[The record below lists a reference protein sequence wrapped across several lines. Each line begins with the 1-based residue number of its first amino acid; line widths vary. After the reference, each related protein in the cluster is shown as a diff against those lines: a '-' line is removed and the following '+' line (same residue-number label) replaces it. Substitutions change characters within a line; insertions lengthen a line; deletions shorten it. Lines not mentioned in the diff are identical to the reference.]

1 MARVPC
7 FLQGENAMITTG
19 RQRRPLRLTLITETF
34 PPEVNGVAR
43 TLGLWDKTFRSLGH
57 QIQLIRPRQPGEK
70 ATADRV
76 HGLPLPYYP
85 QMRFGIASPL
95 RMMALLEKTRPDL
108 VHIATEGPLGWAAL
122 MAATSLG
129 VPVASS
135 FHTNFDHYLGYYGL
149 GLFEGLLFS
158 YLRWFHNQTAVTLV
172 PSQSTRRRL
181 LNNGIQRVE
190 IWSRGVDAEAF
201 HPRHRDE
208 SLRRSLGLEPEDV
221 LLVYVGRLASEK
233 NLPAL
238 VQAFGQLQRRVD
250 SSERR
255 VRLALIGAGPLAAS
269 FQALQ
274 MPGLILAGEQHGQ
287 SLARWYASAD
297 IFAFPSCSETFGN
310 SVLEAQAS
318 GLPVVAFDCQVINER
333 VSHGTDGFLTPLQGN
348 LSESLE
354 RLVRRPDL
362 RACFALEARAKAER
376 QSWKAV
382 FDGLE
387 KRYYDLVDGE
397 RLRQQAQMEPAR
409 LPDLAWPVSVPSGIS
424 VLSR

>member
-1 MARVPC
+1 
-7 FLQGENAMITTG
+7 MITTA
-19 RQRRPLRLTLITETF
+19 RPQHPLRLTLVTETF

-43 TLGLWDKTFRSLGH
+43 TLGLWEKTFRGRGH

-76 HGLPLPYYP
+76 HGLPLPFYP
-85 QMRFGIASPL
+85 QMRFGVASPV
-95 RMMALLEKTRPDL
+95 RVMALLEKTRPDL

-122 MAATSLG
+122 VAATSMEI
-129 VPVASS
+129 PVASS
-135 FHTNFDHYLGYYGL
+135 FHTNFDHYLSHYGL
-149 GLFEGLLFS
+149 GLFESMLFA

-172 PSQSTRRRL
+172 PSESTRRRL
-181 LNNGIQRVE
+181 LSNGIQRVE
-190 IWSRGVDAEAF
+190 IWSRGVDAEVF

-208 SLRRSLGLEPEDV
+208 SLRRSLGLGPEDV

-233 NLPAL
+233 NLATL
-238 VQAFGQLQRRVD
+238 VQAFGRLQRGTA
-250 SSERR
+250 SSKSRL
-255 VRLALIGAGPLAAS
+255 RLALVGAGPLAAS

-274 MPGLILAGEQHGQ
+274 LPGLVLAGEQHGL

-318 GLPVVAFDCQVINER
+318 SLPVVAFDCQAINER
-333 VSHGTDGFLTPLQGN
+333 VSHGLDGFLTPLQGN
-348 LSESLE
+348 LVEPLE
-354 RLVRRPDL
+354 RLIHNPDL
-362 RACFALEARAKAER
+362 RASFALSARAKAVS

-397 RLRQQAQMEPAR
+397 RQRQQALLEPVR
-409 LPDLAWPVSVPSGIS
+409 VPDLTWPASVPSGIS